1 MHLQVTQLGC
11 NRSVLSVGLANFSY
25 GFDRLSYRMR
35 RTWYGDESGED
46 EGDTY
51 EAVKCFS
58 ENQEYQMTPTAGLCE
73 CLLSRQIR
81 HLENRLMPL
90 G

>member
-58 ENQEYQMTPTAGLCE
+58 ENPGVSDDPNSRLVRMSFEPT
-73 CLLSRQIR
+73 
-81 HLENRLMPL
+81 N
-90 G
+90 